1 MDVTLT
7 SLTMPK
13 LGLTMTEGVITE
25 WRAAQGARV
34 QQGDIVFV
42 VETDKIAT
50 EIEAPSDGEIV
61 EILFGE
67 GATVPVGEAV
77 ARWTGIGM
85 AGDAETADAS
95 ASSEPEPKAP
105 DAPADSQDSAGKTAK
120 PLRKRVPATP
130 LARRLA
136 EEWGTDLAT
145 VTGTGPRGRIKA
157 EDVRRHHEAAK
168 PAANPGGDAPRQEPR
183 VEPVPALQQTAARRV
198 LEAKTTIPHFYVSR
212 EAEISELTAFRR
224 QLTELT
230 GQKISLNDCIVVAFA
245 RALNDLPE
253 CNRVWRDGEYV
264 SYPTTDIGIAVQTER
279 GLLVP
284 VVRDLGLL
292 PLDQAARHI
301 GAVLSRARDGNFT
314 ADDLTGG
321 TASVSNVGMFG
332 ATSLTP
338 IVNPGQSSILG
349 VGDMREV
356 FRPDAD
362 GNPELRRELSL
373 VLAAD
378 HRVLDGVDGARI
390 LAGITHYLENPL
402 LLMATPMQGQT
413 HVAS

>member
-1 MDVTLT
+1 MNATLS

-25 WRAAQGARV
+25 WRAGQGAMV

-50 EIEAPSDGEIV
+50 EVEAPSDGEIV
-61 EILFGE
+61 EILFEE
-67 GATVPVGEAV
+67 GTAVPVGEAV
-77 ARWTGIGM
+77 ARWTGTGM
-85 AGDAETADAS
+85 ADLAEPSDAPVS
-95 ASSEPEPKAP
+95 PEPAVEAP
-105 DAPADSQDSAGKTAK
+105 NRLAVSKDSAGRTAAA
-120 PLRKRVPATP
+120 PSARVLATP

-136 EEWGTDLAT
+136 ETSGTDLAA
-145 VTGTGPRGRIKA
+145 VTGTGPHGRIKA
-157 EDVRRHHEAAK
+157 EDVRRHIAAA
-168 PAANPGGDAPRQEPR
+168 PAARPGGDAPRQEIQ
-183 VEPVPALQQTAARRV
+183 VEQVPALQQTAARRV

-212 EAEISELTAFRR
+212 EAEISELTALRR
-224 QLTELT
+224 RLTELT
-230 GQKISLNDCIVVAFA
+230 GQKISLNDCVVVAFA

-264 SYPTTDIGIAVQTER
+264 RYPTTDIGIAVQTER

-292 PLDQAARHI
+292 PLDQAARRI
-301 GAVLSRARDGNFT
+301 GGVLKRARDGNFT
-314 ADDLTGG
+314 AEDLSGG
-321 TASVSNVGMFG
+321 AASVSNVGMFG

-349 VGDMREV
+349 VGDMRQV

-373 VLAAD
+373 VLSAD
-378 HRVLDGVDGARI
+378 HRVLDGVGGSLLLAR
-390 LAGITHYLENPL
+390 ITHYLEHPL
-402 LLMATPMQGQT
+402 LLMATPIQG
-413 HVAS
+413 HSHAES

>member
-1 MDVTLT
+1 MNVTLS

-25 WRAAQGARV
+25 WRAAQGTQV
-34 QQGDIVFV
+34 HKGDIVFV

-50 EIEAPSDGEIV
+50 DIEAPSDGEIV
-61 EILFGE
+61 EILAGE

-77 ARWTGIGM
+77 ARWTGVGT
-85 AGDAETADAS
+85 ADDTRSADAS
-95 ASSEPEPKAP
+95 SAPEPGAEAP
-105 DAPADSQDSAGKTAK
+105 DAGVTDPDRRDRIANQEST
-120 PLRKRVPATP
+120 RVLATP

-136 EEWGTDLAT
+136 QQAELDLAE
-145 VTGTGPRGRIKA
+145 VAGTGPHGRIKA
-157 EDVRRHHEAAK
+157 EDVRRHRAAR
-168 PAANPGGDAPRQEPR
+168 PAEHPVGDAPRQAPR

-224 QLTELT
+224 QLTELI
-230 GQKISLNDCIVVAFA
+230 GQKISLNDCIVVALA
-245 RALNDLPE
+245 RALNELPE

-292 PLDQAARHI
+292 PLDQAARRI
-301 GAVLSRARDGNFT
+301 GTVLTRARDGKFT

-362 GNPELRRELSL
+362 GKPELRRELSL

-378 HRVLDGVDGARI
+378 HRVLDGVDGARV
-390 LAGITHYLENPL
+390 LARITHYLENPL

-413 HVAS
+413 NAAS

>member
-1 MDVTLT
+1 MVVTLS

-25 WRAAQGARV
+25 WRAAQGAKV
-34 QQGDIVFV
+34 QKGDIVFV

-50 EIEAPSDGEIV
+50 EVEAPSDGEIV

-67 GATVPVGEAV
+67 GKTVPVGEAV

-85 AGDAETADAS
+85 ADDVEMADVPPSLEPAAEAPGRLAMSKNSTGETAA
-95 ASSEPEPKAP
+95 AAN
-105 DAPADSQDSAGKTAK
+105 A
-120 PLRKRVPATP
+120 RVLATP

-136 EEWGTDLAT
+136 ETSGTDLAA
-145 VTGTGPRGRIKA
+145 VTGTGPHGRIKA
-157 EDVRRHHEAAK
+157 EDVRRHGAMK
-168 PAANPGGDAPRQEPR
+168 PAAGPGGDAPRAELR
-183 VEPVPALQQTAARRV
+183 AEPVPALQQTAARRV

-212 EAEISELTAFRR
+212 EAEISELTTFRR
-224 QLTELT
+224 RLTELT
-230 GQKISLNDCIVVAFA
+230 GQKISLNDCIVLAFA
-245 RALNDLPE
+245 RALNDLPD
-253 CNRVWRDGEYV
+253 CNRIWRDGEFVRYA
-264 SYPTTDIGIAVQTER
+264 TTDIGIAVQTER

-292 PLDQAARHI
+292 PLDQAARRI
-301 GAVLSRARDGNFT
+301 GAVLRRVRGGNFT
-314 ADDLTGG
+314 AEDLTGG

-349 VGDMREV
+349 VGDVREV

-373 VLAAD
+373 VLSAD
-378 HRVLDGVDGARI
+378 HRVLDGVDGSLLLARI
-390 LAGITHYLENPL
+390 ANYLEHPL
-402 LLMATPMQGQT
+402 LLMATPMQG
-413 HVAS
+413 HSHAES

>member
-1 MDVTLT
+1 MDVTLS

-25 WRAAQGARV
+25 WRAAQGTHV
-34 QQGDIVFV
+34 QKGDIVFV

-50 EIEAPSDGEIV
+50 DIEAPSDGEIV
-61 EILFGE
+61 EILAGE
-67 GATVPVGEAV
+67 GTTVPVGEAV
-77 ARWTGIGM
+77 ARWTGIGT
-85 AGDAETADAS
+85 AEDEKPAEAS
-95 ASSEPEPKAP
+95 SASEPEAEAP
-105 DAPADSQDSAGKTAK
+105 DAGVAAQDTSGKITN
-120 PLRKRVPATP
+120 REGTRVLATP

-136 EEWGTDLAT
+136 ELAGLDLAE
-145 VTGTGPRGRIKA
+145 VAGTGPRGRIKA
-157 EDVRRHHEAAK
+157 EDVRRHKAAK
-168 PAANPGGDAPRQEPR
+168 SAVNPVDDAPRQEPQ

-198 LEAKTTIPHFYVSR
+198 LEAKTTIPHFYVGR

-230 GQKISLNDCIVVAFA
+230 GQKISLNDCVVVAFA

-253 CNRVWRDGEYV
+253 CNRAWRHGEYV
-264 SYPTTDIGIAVQTER
+264 RYATTDIGIAVQTER

-292 PLDQAARHI
+292 PLDQAARRI
-301 GAVLSRARDGNFT
+301 GAVLTRARDGNFT
-314 ADDLTGG
+314 AADLTGG

-356 FRPDAD
+356 FRPDTD

-390 LAGITHYLENPL
+390 LARIALYLENPL

-413 HVAS
+413 NAAS